1 MVLFNITTM
10 DKTTTEILDGMSET
24 IMGMAAMLYDIK
36 KAVCPRDD
44 IRYSDEEEDFY
55 DDDE

>member
-1 MVLFNITTM
+1 M

-24 IMGMAAMLYDIK
+24 ILGMAAMLYDIK
-36 KAVCPRDD
+36 EAVCPRDD
-44 IRYSDEEEDFY
+44 IRYSDDGEDFY

>member
-1 MVLFNITTM
+1 M

-36 KAVCPRDD
+36 ESVKPK
-44 IRYSDEEEDFY
+44 ED
-55 DDDE
+55 